1 MPYRGRWTGP
11 SGGGVV
17 RVAPE
22 VADAVAEGRPVVA
35 LESTLLTHGL
45 PTPENREIAS
55 DIEEIVRAGGAVPAT
70 TAVLGGVAHVG
81 LTPAELDRVCGAG
94 MAKLSARDLGP
105 AITLAVDGATTVAS
119 TCVLAERAG
128 IDVFATGGLGGVHRG
143 AERSWDVSADL
154 ATVAATPVL
163 VVCSGVKSLLDV
175 PATLEVLE
183 SLSVPVLSFG
193 THAFPGFYR
202 RDSGRPSPWRVDS
215 AEQVALA
222 LATHRALG
230 SRAGMLLANPV
241 PAEAELDRD
250 LHDRVLA
257 EALELAN
264 RRGTVGPDVTPLML
278 EHFHRATGGASLV
291 CNIALVRANVALAAR
306 VAREVCATAR

>member
-1 MPYRGRWTGP
+1 
-11 SGGGVV
+11 
-17 RVAPE
+17 
-22 VADAVAEGRPVVA
+22 
-35 LESTLLTHGL
+35 
-45 PTPENREIAS
+45 
-55 DIEEIVRAGGAVPAT
+55 
-70 TAVLGGVAHVG
+70 
-81 LTPAELDRVCGAG
+81 
-94 MAKLSARDLGP
+94 
-105 AITLAVDGATTVAS
+105 
-119 TCVLAERAG
+119 
-128 IDVFATGGLGGVHRG
+128 
-143 AERSWDVSADL
+143 
-154 ATVAATPVL
+154 VAATPVL

-193 THAFPGFYR
+193 TDAFPGFYL

-215 AEQVALA
+215 PEQVALA

-257 EALELAN
+257 EALELAS
-264 RRGTVGPDVTPLML
+264 RRNAVGRHVTPLML

-306 VAREVCATAR
+306 VAREICAMTR